1 MVRTQRG
8 EEDRRTRPTV
18 QLAGL
23 RHCCTPCKPTRVCAF
38 ATCSSSLWL
47 CAAVCVWQHPS
58 VVDLDSAL
66 SMTFSPHD
74 VSGATAASTS
84 RGVTQRLAV
93 EGLPPVLVLQLKR
106 FTIAG
111 TGGQRKV
118 AKHIAYD
125 QRLTFPRKC
134 CAAMLHAQPN
144 QYCKLLCMACTC
156 IGRTLTRCGCV
167 CGCVLPG
174 PVAYHLRAVVV
185 HHGTS
190 LAGGHYTCYVRHPTA
205 GGSSRWLHA
214 NDTSIV
220 QVCWVVGEWGVLV
233 CWR

>member
-1 MVRTQRG
+1 VGLCATTSTG
-8 EEDRRTRPTV
+8 E
-18 QLAGL
+18 
-23 RHCCTPCKPTRVCAF
+23 CCLLPRMHNIY
-38 ATCSSSLWL
+38 SSSL
-47 CAAVCVWQHPS
+47 CARRGGKKTGVHVQPFNSLGLDIAVRHASQPACVSLPPAHRLVGCVMPCVSQHPS

-74 VSGATAASTS
+74 VSGAAAASTS

-125 QRLTFPRKC
+125 QRLTFPRQC

-156 IGRTLTRCGCV
+156 IGRTADSLWFVVVIVFSLDQLRIT
-167 CGCVLPG
+167 CVLWLCITAHP
-174 PVAYHLRAVVV
+174 
-185 HHGTS
+185 S
-190 LAGGHYTCYVRHPTA
+190 LA
-205 GGSSRWLHA
+205 
-214 NDTSIV
+214 DTTPAT
-220 QVCWVVGEWGVLV
+220 
-233 CWR
+233 